1 MPSVDELRL
10 KQKEIEDQIKDQ
22 LKEEKKSALSNI
34 RSFDHSSIKR
44 RSFRC
49 NIQSWFT
56 VGFNN
61 RRGDRRMFETIT
73 YGKDEL
79 KKHIGDYL
87 NPKVLDEYIK
97 TLPKKPKQKTEEPE
111 DPKIGLEKFFSESK
125 GE

>member
-1 MPSVDELRL
+1 MV
-10 KQKEIEDQIKDQ
+10 
-22 LKEEKKSALSNI
+22 
-34 RSFDHSSIKR
+34 
-44 RSFRC
+44 
-49 NIQSWFT
+49 
-56 VGFNN
+56 
-61 RRGDRRMFETIT
+61 ETIT

-79 KKHIGDYL
+79 KKHIGAYL